1 MRIPFSGD
9 MNMDWI
15 NRNAGVIIV
24 AAMLLMGI
32 VLIAVLAMQRSRMR
46 AEREQLLRQLRRENE
61 IQGRGVEMLNQSVG
75 QSVQQMAEITTAL
88 DRRMEDLSRRSA
100 QELTEMRRLVGE
112 KLDVRLNESFSIV
125 GKQLADVHRGI
136 GEMRDLAANV
146 SDLKKVLGNVKTRG
160 VWGEVQLRNVLS
172 EMFAPN
178 QYIENAAIPAGSQ
191 TRVEFALLLPDQNGA
206 SVLLPIDSKFP
217 QEDYIRL
224 VEAETTGDAAARDKC
239 VHALERAVMEQAKT
253 IAEKYVRPPQTA
265 DFAVMFLPSEGLY
278 AECARIPGLCERA
291 QTKYR
296 VLIAGPG
303 TLCALLTS
311 LQMGFRTSELEKR
324 SGEILTLL
332 DEIAQEFT
340 RFQDS
345 IARTRQRLDQA
356 GAELDAMET
365 RARKIAKRLK

>member
-1 MRIPFSGD
+1 
-9 MNMDWI
+9 MDWI

-32 VLIAVLAMQRSRMR
+32 VLIAMLAMQRSRMR

-278 AECARIPGLCERA
+278 AECARIPGLCEHA
-291 QTKYR
+291 QTKHR